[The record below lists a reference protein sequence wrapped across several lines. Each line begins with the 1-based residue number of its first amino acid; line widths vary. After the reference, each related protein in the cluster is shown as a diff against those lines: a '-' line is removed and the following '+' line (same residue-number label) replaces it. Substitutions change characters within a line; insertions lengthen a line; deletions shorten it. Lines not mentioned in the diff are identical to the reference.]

1 MAKPTRILT
10 VERDSDDGIF
20 VTFTDGTTAGY
31 VIEELLEMRR
41 YREQTY
47 DPQHLPQIIM
57 G

>member
-1 MAKPTRILT
+1 MAKLTRIVT

-20 VTFTDGTTAGY
+20 VTFSDGTTAGY

-41 YREQTY
+41 FREQTY
-47 DPQHLPQIIM
+47 DPRNLPPNPL